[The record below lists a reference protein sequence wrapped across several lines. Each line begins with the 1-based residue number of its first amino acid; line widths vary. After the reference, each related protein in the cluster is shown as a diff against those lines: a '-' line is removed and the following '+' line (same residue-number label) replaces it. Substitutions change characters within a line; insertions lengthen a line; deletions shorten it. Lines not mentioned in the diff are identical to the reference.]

1 MKLDF
6 AVCADYAAVDA
17 AGKLTIVGIFD
28 FIKAA
33 TLPALWPD
41 MVLLLRLKIR
51 RSELGVA
58 QKVVVKLA
66 TEDGQQLIQVEGEFN
81 SGVAEGK
88 VVPVETSVNHILR
101 FQNMSFPKPG
111 VYTFDILINN
121 SEAGSVPLTVM
132 LRES

>member
-28 FIKAA
+28 FINAA
-33 TLPALWPD
+33 TFPASWPD
-41 MVLLLRLKIR
+41 MVLLLRLKIH
-51 RSELGVA
+51 RSELGTA

-66 TEDGQQLIQVEGEFN
+66 TEDGHQLIQVEGEFN
-81 SGVAEGK
+81 SGPVPGK
-88 VVPVETSVNHILR
+88 QPAVESSVNHILR
-101 FQNMSFPKPG
+101 FQNMTFPRPG

-121 SEAGSVPLTVM
+121 SVAGTVPLA
-132 LRES
+132 LNQRKP